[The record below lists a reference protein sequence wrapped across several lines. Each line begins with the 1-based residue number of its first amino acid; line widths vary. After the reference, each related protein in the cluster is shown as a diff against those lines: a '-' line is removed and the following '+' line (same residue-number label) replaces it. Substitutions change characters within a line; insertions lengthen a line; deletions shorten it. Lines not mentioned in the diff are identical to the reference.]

1 MNRRRRT
8 TALVVLAAGAVVSL
22 TAGVEAAFLEF
33 VAFALVALC
42 AALFLT
48 RAGAIVLTLGMA
60 LLAVSSNQAIAST
73 PGPTG
78 REIGTATLIVLLYV
92 IAVIGVCVDAVA
104 GLVWR
109 STRWRPP
116 SE

>member
-1 MNRRRRT
+1 VNRRRRT
-8 TALVVLAAGAVVSL
+8 TALVVLAAGVLVSL
-22 TAGVEAAFLEF
+22 TADVDAASLEL
-33 VAFALVALC
+33 VAFAFVALC
-42 AALFLT
+42 AAVFLT
-48 RAGAIVLTLGMA
+48 RPGALILTLGMA
-60 LLAVSSNQAIAST
+60 LLAVSSNQDIAST

-78 REIGTATLIVLLYV
+78 REIGTATLIALLYV

-116 SE
+116 PE